1 MNEQRQLLTEG
12 LEAIGAVAD
21 EEAVSRLLVYLGEL
35 RKWNKAHNLT
45 SIKDDAGIIEK
56 HFLDSALYIIKGLP
70 AEASAQDFWAG
81 KKVLDVGSGA
91 GFPGIVM
98 KILEPRINIWLME
111 PAGKKAAF
119 LRHVIRTL
127 GLSGAAV
134 LETGTKEYSAREGRQ
149 LYDVVVTRALFKA
162 GEFVKQC
169 LDMTAKGGYMI
180 MSKGPGYEEELKD
193 VSPAPQVIFAGLPFS
208 KAKRFFIVFRNE

>member
-1 MNEQRQLLTEG
+1 MNEQRQMLTEG
-12 LEAIGAVAD
+12 LKAIGAVAD
-21 EEAVSRLLVYLGEL
+21 DEAVSRLLVYLGEL
-35 RKWNKAHNLT
+35 RKWNRAHNLT
-45 SIKDDAGIIEK
+45 AIKDDAEVIEK
-56 HFLDSALYIIKGLP
+56 HFLDSALYVVKGGL
-70 AEASAQDFWAG
+70 AVESAQDFWAG

-127 GLSGAAV
+127 GLSGASV
-134 LETGTKEYSAREGRQ
+134 LETGTKQYSAGEGRQ

-180 MSKGPGYEEELKD
+180 MSKGPGYEEELEGILP
-193 VSPAPQVIFAGLPFS
+193 VPQVIFAGLPFS
-208 KAKRFFIVFRNE
+208 RAKRFFIVFRNE